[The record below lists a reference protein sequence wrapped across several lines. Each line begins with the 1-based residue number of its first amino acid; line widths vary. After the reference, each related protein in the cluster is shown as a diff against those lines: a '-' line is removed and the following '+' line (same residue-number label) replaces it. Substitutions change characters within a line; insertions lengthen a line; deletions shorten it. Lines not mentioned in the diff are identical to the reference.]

1 MANQKY
7 REIFEE
13 LKSEISAGQYR
24 PGDRLPSEAE
34 LVARFGASRMTVFR
48 AMRELQSLGIVDRRV
63 GSGTFV
69 SEVSSADG
77 HVFGLLIPELG
88 QTEIFE
94 LICRGMVAT
103 PLAATHSLSW
113 GHAIPSR
120 KNPGEAALQLC
131 KRFIEQRV
139 SGVFFGPEYDPLAR
153 EANRKILR
161 ALDDAKI
168 PVVLVDRCSLKYPER
183 GEYDLVGLD
192 NRRAGYVVTDHLVR
206 QGARKIAFFTAEN
219 SNEAAEDRIAGY
231 LSALCDHDLAM
242 CKERIFRGD
251 PADTAYVK
259 SVLYKTGIDA
269 IMCVNDYIAA
279 MLMQTLIG
287 MDVSIPKDIKMAGVD
302 DFRYAG
308 LTPVPLTTFRQP
320 CDEIGAICMLTMLE
334 RIRNRKLPPRLI
346 QLNGSLVVRQSTGSA
361 SEA

>member
-1 MANQKY
+1 
-7 REIFEE
+7 
-13 LKSEISAGQYR
+13 
-24 PGDRLPSEAE
+24 
-34 LVARFGASRMTVFR
+34 
-48 AMRELQSLGIVDRRV
+48 
-63 GSGTFV
+63 
-69 SEVSSADG
+69 
-77 HVFGLLIPELG
+77 
-88 QTEIFE
+88 
-94 LICRGMVAT
+94 
-103 PLAATHSLSW
+103 
-113 GHAIPSR
+113 
-120 KNPGEAALQLC
+120 
-131 KRFIEQRV
+131 
-139 SGVFFGPEYDPLAR
+139 
-153 EANRKILR
+153 
-161 ALDDAKI
+161 
-168 PVVLVDRCSLKYPER
+168 
-183 GEYDLVGLD
+183 
-192 NRRAGYVVTDHLVR
+192 
-206 QGARKIAFFTAEN
+206 
-219 SNEAAEDRIAGY
+219 
-231 LSALCDHDLAM
+231 M